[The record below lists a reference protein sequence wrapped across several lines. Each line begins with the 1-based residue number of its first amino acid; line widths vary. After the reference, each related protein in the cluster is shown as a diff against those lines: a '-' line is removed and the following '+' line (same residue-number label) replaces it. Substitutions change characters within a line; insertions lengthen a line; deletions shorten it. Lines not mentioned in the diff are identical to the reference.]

1 MKNKL
6 GVLLL
11 MLGCVLQIHAEQVF
25 DMASFG
31 IVPNGK
37 NLSAKMEKAIAKIK
51 KQAKEDSIVMQFQKG
66 RYDFYPEKAPLKHYY
81 ISNHAEYYGSEKP
94 QDNPLRVG
102 IALEDFQSLR
112 ILKNE
117 GNRGITFEVFSE
129 TDFRVTSDSI
139 FETYGLGRWGIRPMN
154 NEEKVTGAYEFAIT
168 FEDSI
173 DSKVAEG
180 VPCCMENLTWTPEVY
195 FTGNTIRN
203 NRARGSLFTTPR
215 KVVVENNVYDHVS
228 GSAILLSGDCSYC
241 YESGACRDVLIR
253 KNRFINVL
261 SSLYMEADAVI

>member
-6 GVLLL
+6 RVLLL

-25 DMASFG
+25 DMTSLG

-51 KQAKEDSIVMQFQKG
+51 KQAKEDSILIQFKKG

-112 ILKNE
+112 FE
-117 GNRGITFEVFSE
+117 GNGAQFVFHDCMLPISLV
-129 TDFRVTSDSI
+129 R
-139 FETYGLGRWGIRPMN
+139 
-154 NEEKVTGAYEFAIT
+154 
-168 FEDSI
+168 
-173 DSKVAEG
+173 SKN
-180 VPCCMENLTWTPEVY
+180 CTLSNLE
-195 FTGNTIRN
+195 
-203 NRARGSLFTTPR
+203 
-215 KVVVENNVYDHVS
+215 
-228 GSAILLSGDCSYC
+228 
-241 YESGACRDVLIR
+241 
-253 KNRFINVL
+253 
-261 SSLYMEADAVI
+261 

>member
-1 MKNKL
+1 
-6 GVLLL
+6 
-11 MLGCVLQIHAEQVF
+11 
-25 DMASFG
+25 
-31 IVPNGK
+31 
-37 NLSAKMEKAIAKIK
+37 MEKAIAKIK

-117 GNRGITFEVFSE
+117 GNRGITFEEFSE

-154 NEEKVTGAYEFAIT
+154 NE
-168 FEDSI
+168 
-173 DSKVAEG
+173 EG